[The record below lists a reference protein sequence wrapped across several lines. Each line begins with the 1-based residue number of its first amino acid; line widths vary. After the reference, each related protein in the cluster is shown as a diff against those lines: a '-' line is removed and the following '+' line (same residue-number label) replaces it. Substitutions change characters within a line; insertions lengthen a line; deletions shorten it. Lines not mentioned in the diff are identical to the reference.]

1 MRWAVTC
8 GPLTDPRPHA
18 RRRVGWGVPAA
29 LVGGLIFSCVPGL
42 RAEPALAID
51 PAKRRAITDEVLAS
65 QRDPRGRAEK
75 IEALR
80 AYERFIMED
89 LGGRSALKAEALHRL
104 GDLYTEI
111 EIAAAAR
118 RARDDGKRKGT
129 TRGAVTRTKSIAV
142 YERLLA
148 LYPERA
154 DNDGALYQ
162 LARAYEDAGR
172 SDEAAAR
179 LLQLHTRYPRSRY
192 APEAAFRLGR
202 RAFAARDFRQADD
215 LFTHARRGADP
226 ELIKGAAYYLGWT
239 ALNRQEYRRA
249 ADAFASILD
258 AAARVGGRSSSAPD
272 GSHAGLTLS
281 AFSESEAAF
290 LTDVI
295 NALLLSFDYVG
306 GAKEL
311 RAYLDAAGRR
321 PYEVLLYRTMGT
333 LYQAQDRTADAVEAY
348 TAFLEAVPLHPE
360 APAFQQAIVDAYTK
374 AKWQKPLLEA
384 RERLID
390 RYGPEGDWAR
400 ANGDASRQTA
410 RRLVKNAL
418 YELALYEHAQAQAG
432 RRPETYERALARHER
447 FLALFP
453 RDIDTARV
461 AWLRADALFE
471 LGRYAAAAAAYR
483 QTAYEYP
490 LHAQS
495 REAGYAAV
503 VAWERT
509 LPADGAP
516 TAAAFDGLLN
526 HVNRFVNTFADDS
539 RNPDLL
545 MKVADTAARAA
556 LPRQAREAAQRL
568 VADYPGS
575 RWSGSAL
582 RLIGHTWYDQ
592 GEYAAAEEAFRR
604 ALAGAAGVQAETL
617 SGLAAAALYQ
627 TAIARRSA
635 GDTDGA
641 GAAYLKVAG
650 DFPSTPLA
658 PAALHDA
665 AEMRAAAGNATGAID
680 LWTRLAVEY
689 PAAGQTPSALRKLAE
704 AALHRQD
711 RLQAIDWYDR
721 LARRSDATVQMELAW
736 TIADLAE
743 QAEAWSRAERE
754 LVALA
759 GRSDLPPARVIEAG
773 FRAAHAAAR
782 RGNTAE
788 ARERTAVTLDRYHA
802 WRAQHPAGSSLTAA
816 DGLAAA
822 ALMESADRL
831 AAAATALRLS
841 DPLERSLADKRAA
854 LNTAL
859 DAYAKIVEMKVG
871 ATATAA
877 THKIGM
883 LLDDFFQAVLDSD
896 RPRDLTPEQLEQY
909 DFLLEE
915 QAAPFED
922 RAVAA
927 YEANVRRT
935 HRLGLYDEWI
945 QRSFARLAVLRP
957 ARYRRPE
964 LGELMRNSPGHAP

>member
-1 MRWAVTC
+1 
-8 GPLTDPRPHA
+8 
-18 RRRVGWGVPAA
+18 
-29 LVGGLIFSCVPGL
+29 
-42 RAEPALAID
+42 
-51 PAKRRAITDEVLAS
+51 
-65 QRDPRGRAEK
+65 
-75 IEALR
+75 
-80 AYERFIMED
+80 
-89 LGGRSALKAEALHRL
+89 
-104 GDLYTEI
+104 
-111 EIAAAAR
+111 
-118 RARDDGKRKGT
+118 
-129 TRGAVTRTKSIAV
+129 
-142 YERLLA
+142 
-148 LYPERA
+148 
-154 DNDGALYQ
+154 
-162 LARAYEDAGR
+162 
-172 SDEAAAR
+172 
-179 LLQLHTRYPRSRY
+179 
-192 APEAAFRLGR
+192 FRLGR
-202 RAFAARDFRQADD
+202 RAFAARDFRRADE
-215 LFTHARRGADP
+215 LFNDARRGAEP
-226 ELIKGAAYYLGWT
+226 ELIKSAAYYLGWT

-258 AAARVGGRSSSAPD
+258 TAARVGSRSSSAPPD
-272 GSHAGLTLS
+272 GGHASLTLS

-311 RAYLDAAGRR
+311 RAYLEATGRR
-321 PYEVLLYRTMGT
+321 PYETLLYRTMGT

-348 TAFLEAVPLHPE
+348 TAFLEAAPLHPD
-360 APAFQQAIVDAYTK
+360 APVFQQAIADAYTK
-374 AKWQKPLLEA
+374 AQWQLPLLEA

-390 RYGPEGDWAR
+390 RYGPESDWAR
-400 ANGDASRQTA
+400 ANGDAARLTA

-418 YELALYEHAQAQAG
+418 YDLALYDHAQAQA
-432 RRPETYERALARHER
+432 RRQPAAYERALARHER
-447 FLALFP
+447 FLAVFP
-453 RDIDTARV
+453 RDIDAARV

-471 LGRYAAAAAAYR
+471 LGRYAAASAAYR

-509 LPADGAP
+509 VPTDRPPPAEAV
-516 TAAAFDGLLN
+516 DGLLN

-545 MKVADTAARAA
+545 MKVAETAARAG
-556 LPRQAREAAQRL
+556 LPRQARDTAQRL
-568 VADYPGS
+568 VADYPRS
-575 RWSGSAL
+575 RWSGAAL
-582 RLIGHTWYDQ
+582 RLIGQAWYDQ
-592 GEYAAAEEAFRR
+592 GEYAAAEDAFRR
-604 ALAGAAGVQAETL
+604 ALAGATGAQAQTV

-627 TAIARRSA
+627 TATARRSA
-635 GDTDGA
+635 GDTAGA

-650 DFPSTPLA
+650 DFPATPFA
-658 PAALHDA
+658 PAALNDA
-665 AEMRAAAGNATGAID
+665 AEMRAAAGETPAAIG

-689 PAAGQTPSALRKLAE
+689 PAAGQTPAALRKLAE
-704 AALHRQD
+704 AALLRND

-721 LARRSDATVQMELAW
+721 LARRSDAPTQTQLAW

-743 QAEAWSRAERE
+743 QAGDWPRAERE
-754 LVALA
+754 LAALA
-759 GRSDLPPARVIEAG
+759 GRAELPPAQAIEAG
-773 FRAAHAAAR
+773 FRAAHASAR
-782 RGNTAE
+782 RGNAAE

-802 WRAQHPAGSSLTAA
+802 WRAQRPPGASLTAA
-816 DGLAAA
+816 DRLAAA

-831 AAAATALRLS
+831 AAAATALRLI

-859 DAYAKIVEMKVG
+859 DAYAAIVEMKVG
-871 ATATAA
+871 ATAA

-883 LLDDFFQAVLDSD
+883 LLDDFFQAVLGSD

-909 DFLLEE
+909 EFLLEE

-935 HRLGLYDEWI
+935 HQLGLYDEWI
-945 QRSFARLAVLRP
+945 ERSFARLAVLRP

-964 LGELMRNSPGHAP
+964 LDALLRDGPMRAP